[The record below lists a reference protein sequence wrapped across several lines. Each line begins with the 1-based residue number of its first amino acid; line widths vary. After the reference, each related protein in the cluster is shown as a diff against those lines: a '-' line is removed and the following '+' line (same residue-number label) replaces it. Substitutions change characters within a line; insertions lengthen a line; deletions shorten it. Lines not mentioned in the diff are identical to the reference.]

1 MVTTID
7 EAVLALNENHGYIA
21 AIMGDSA
28 IDTHLVA
35 ERCMLGST
43 IDEAVLALNENHGYI
58 AATHNG

>member
-28 IDTHLVA
+28 IDTHLVE
-35 ERCMLGST
+35 ERCVLGST
-43 IDEAVLALNENHGYI
+43 SNPI
-58 AATHNG
+58 THHFKHCLP